1 MAVETTPQVASTRQ
15 SVRITTQS
23 QFNGGL
29 FIMDAVHMP
38 TGIAFLIHDCVLICS
53 FSYLGCATWPACK
66 FASHFIIHYALTRPI
81 VWTNGP
87 NWPNNGEVR
96 CWVNFDIS
104 RCLVLA
110 NLLLMMSLRLILWRE
125 STTTPTTKRRSTPV
139 LDAPSL
145 LLTLPRSALQEPLS
159 EAPIVLQRT
168 RETRVVE

>member
-66 FASHFIIHYALTRPI
+66 FASHFIIHCALTRPI

-104 RCLVLA
+104 GCLVLA
-110 NLLLMMSLRLILWRE
+110 NLLLMMSLRLILWKE
-125 STTTPTTKRRSTPV
+125 STTTPTTK
-139 LDAPSL
+139 
-145 LLTLPRSALQEPLS
+145 
-159 EAPIVLQRT
+159 
-168 RETRVVE
+168 